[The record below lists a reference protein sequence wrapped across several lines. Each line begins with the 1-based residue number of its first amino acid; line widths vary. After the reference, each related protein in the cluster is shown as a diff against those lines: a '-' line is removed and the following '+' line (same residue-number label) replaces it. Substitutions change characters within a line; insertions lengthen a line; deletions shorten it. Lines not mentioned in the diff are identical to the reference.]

1 VSDPPTRDPGPPPSG
16 ATRADLPPYDAV
28 VLAGGRAR
36 RLGGIDKPGL
46 DVAGRPL
53 AARVVAAVGGA
64 GRVVLAGPERP
75 AVVTDVTV
83 REEPPGSG
91 PVAALAAALPHVTAE
106 VVALL
111 AGDLPFL
118 DPATVDA
125 LRGALQ
131 DARTDARQ
139 GAEPAP
145 RSRAD
150 AALAVDAD
158 GRAQL
163 LLAVWDARALRR
175 RLDDTAPH
183 AGAPVRRLYDG
194 AATVEVP
201 LPTEAGAPPPWFD
214 LDTPDDVR
222 TARGWT

>member
-1 VSDPPTRDPGPPPSG
+1 MSDDRPPGEPGDPASG
-16 ATRADLPPYDAV
+16 HAPAGRSGLPPYDAV

-36 RLGGIDKPGL
+36 RLGGVDKPGL

-53 AARVVAAVGGA
+53 AARVVAAVAGA
-64 GRVVLAGPERP
+64 ARVVLAGPERP
-75 AVVTDVTV
+75 GVQADVTV
-83 REEPPGSG
+83 REDPPGSG
-91 PVAALAAALPHVTAE
+91 PVAALAAALPHVGSD
-106 VVALL
+106 VVAVL

-118 DPATVDA
+118 GPETVDA
-125 LRGALQ
+125 LRRALR
-131 DARTDARQ
+131 DAPTDGR
-139 GAEPAP
+139 P
-145 RSRAD
+145 AD

-163 LLAVWDARALRR
+163 LLAVWDTRALRR

-201 LPTEAGAPPPWFD
+201 LPADAGAPPPWFD